1 MPENIIHGL
10 LITKL
15 FSIKYYYNF
24 SFVKEK
30 KSVITVEFALIIIP
44 YLLLFLLT
52 AEICRMFYVSSVINL
67 SLAESSRYAANNR
80 ELSYKEAFINN
91 YKKNL
96 VSFPLLANA
105 NQISFD
111 VYYCET
117 IEDIISDKC
126 ITNNKDKMPLA
137 IYHIDYHYK
146 PVFFIL
152 PNNYTN
158 KIISRN
164 LVYVQ
169 EYERSNN

>member
-1 MPENIIHGL
+1 M
-10 LITKL
+10 
-15 FSIKYYYNF
+15 
-24 SFVKEK
+24 
-30 KSVITVEFALIIIP
+30 VITSHKHMQLKVLDNIYVYKAKKGVIAVEFALVIIP

-52 AEICRMFYVSSVINL
+52 AEVCRMFYVSSVINL

-80 ELSYKEAFINN
+80 ELSYKESFINN

-96 VSFPLLANA
+96 NSFPLLSNA
-105 NQISFD
+105 NQLSFD
-111 VYYCET
+111 VYYCRT
-117 IEDIISDKC
+117 IEDIIADKC
-126 ITNNKDKMPLA
+126 TKNNKEKKPLA

-146 PVFFIL
+146 PVFFVL

-169 EYERSNN
+169 EYERSDN